1 MCFKKAS
8 GNLLE
13 PWVSGWVA
21 LTWLMN
27 FGGKYIRVDMI
38 VAGGGHPPPPP
49 KKIIFVVWGGF

>member
-38 VAGGGHPPPPP
+38 VAPVSKAQTPHN
-49 KKIIFVVWGGF
+49 

>member
-38 VAGGGHPPPPP
+38 VAGGGTAHPPQ
-49 KKIIFVVWGGF
+49 K